1 MMDLS
6 HTIKTLFEAAVRA
19 EPRDHVFAKWCEKKV
34 WQQRTYAETLDR
46 VRTLSEWFGQHGLR
60 PGASRVALLL
70 PNAPQWVECYLAIV
84 GLNGTVVPIDPK
96 LTPQELHHILSDSEA
111 MFVVTDAAHLPT
123 LAQLVPVLPNLQR
136 VLLTDAAPKVDALP
150 IPVDT
155 VEAALSAVAPDASLR
170 FWDDSAYQPKPDDI
184 CGILYTSGTT
194 GKPKGAMLTH
204 RNFIADAYG
213 SLEVIQTKVTSQDGF
228 YMVLPLFHAFCFT
241 ANFVIAVM
249 THAKLLYNR
258 SLRTVAEDMRILQ
271 PTILMTVPL
280 MAEKLSAKLMEKAC
294 EKALGRLLC
303 QFLPKVV
310 GQQMLAALGGKLR
323 LIIVGGAKC
332 DPRLLQQLNRFG
344 IPACEGYGLTECA
357 PIISLNSP
365 VHRKFGSVGPTVGG
379 LEARIAS
386 PDARGVGE
394 LQVRGPQVFRGYW
407 KRPAETEETFAG
419 DWLRTGDLA
428 SMDEAGF
435 ITIRGRSKAL
445 IVNREGKNIYPE
457 EVEQAIAHHPLVG
470 DVVVLAYHGKDEPG
484 ERVGAI
490 VSPNRD
496 YVARVYPEQTP
507 GQVEALLRD
516 AVKHQ
521 CESLAAYKH
530 PRKVVVSQTPLE
542 RTSTQK
548 VRRGFYAGALDE

>member
-6 HTIKTLFEAAVRA
+6 QTLKTLFEAAVRA
-19 EPRDHVFAKWCEKKV
+19 EPRDHVFAKWHEKKA

-60 PGASRVALLL
+60 PGVSRVALIL
-70 PNAPQWVECYLAIV
+70 PNAPQWVECYLAIT

-96 LTPQELHHILSDSEA
+96 LTAQELHHILSDSEA

-123 LAQLVPVLPNLQR
+123 IAQLLPVLPNLQR
-136 VLLTDAAPKVDALP
+136 VLLTDAAPKGEALS

-155 VEAALSAVAPDASLR
+155 VEAALAAVAPDAVLR
-170 FWDDSAYQPKPDDI
+170 FWDDPAYQPTPDSV

-213 SLEVIQTKVTSQDGF
+213 SLAIIQTKITPQDGF

-241 ANFVIAVM
+241 ANLVIAIIK
-249 THAKLLYNR
+249 HAQLLYNR

-271 PTILMTVPL
+271 PSILMTVPL
-280 MAEKLSAKLMEKAC
+280 MAEKLSAKLMEKARA
-294 EKALGRLLC
+294 KFVGRLLC
-303 QFLPKVV
+303 QTLPKVV
-310 GQQMLAALGGKLR
+310 GKQMLAALGGKLR
-323 LIIVGGAKC
+323 LVIVGGAKC
-332 DPRLLQQLNRFG
+332 NPALLQQFNRFG
-344 IPACEGYGLTECA
+344 IPASEGYGLTECA

-365 VHRKFGSVGPTVGG
+365 GHGKFGSVGPAVGG
-379 LEARIAS
+379 LEARIAT
-386 PDARGVGE
+386 PDAKGVGE
-394 LQVRGPQVFRGYW
+394 LQVRGPQVFLGYW
-407 KRPAETEETFAG
+407 KRPEATEETFAG

-435 ITIRGRSKAL
+435 ITIRGRAKAL

-490 VSPNRD
+490 VSPNAD
-496 YVARVYPEQTP
+496 YVARVYPEHTP
-507 GQVEALLRD
+507 EQVTALLRE

-530 PRKVVVSQTPLE
+530 PRKVVVSLTPLE

-548 VRRGFYAGALDE
+548 VRRGFYAGSLDE